1 MNDQAQQILDMINE
15 ARGDTSGPRNGSS
28 GSGGF
33 GVDTPALIRY
43 ANRTKDMAEELER
56 LAKGKVGSVR
66 DIAEDSF
73 GKIGKES
80 GFAAALNRFAGA
92 LGHQVKGVA
101 TNADKLGRK
110 VARTAGEYRETDSR
124 IADDL
129 DRPRSSS
136 GRTIIH

>member
-1 MNDQAQQILDMINE
+1 VNQQEQQILDLIAE
-15 ARGDTSGPRNGSS
+15 ARGDKSGSSGGS

-33 GVDTPALIRY
+33 SVDTPALVRY
-43 ANRTKDMAEELER
+43 ANRTKDMADELER
-56 LAKGKVGSVR
+56 LARGRIGSVR
-66 DIAEDSF
+66 EIAEDSF

-110 VARTAGEYRETDSR
+110 AARTAGEYRETDSG

-129 DRPRSSS
+129 DRPRSAS